1 MKRYEYL
8 ILKLQ
13 KKLLNIS
20 TYFKGQMGYISFQN
34 EKSLQ
39 KLFGTKIQ
47 TRTVIA
53 RQTKLLKMLKNQNVI

>member
-1 MKRYEYL
+1 
-8 ILKLQ
+8 
-13 KKLLNIS
+13 
-20 TYFKGQMGYISFQN
+20 MGYISFQN